1 MEKKVPIFHRI
12 PITLIENGER
22 IPWVAV
28 ADPLGKLRTSH
39 TQIAVNEDE
48 RLHLGR
54 WGEEA
59 QIEQLKNIPEAE
71 AG

>member
-1 MEKKVPIFHRI
+1 MSNSMPIFHRI
-12 PITLIENGER
+12 PISLIDNGEK

-28 ADPLGKLRTSH
+28 ADPNGKLRTSH
-39 TQIAVNEDE
+39 TQIATNEEE

-59 QIEQLKNIPEAE
+59 QIDQLKNIPEAE
-71 AG
+71 IG